1 MAIAKLGQRIPLA
14 YRYARM
20 LEDLIIEDCAALQTF
35 PQVQN
40 LESHLLGT
48 LEYAPAGSNLN
59 ENLHEP
65 FLSLTQ

>member
-1 MAIAKLGQRIPLA
+1 
-14 YRYARM
+14 M